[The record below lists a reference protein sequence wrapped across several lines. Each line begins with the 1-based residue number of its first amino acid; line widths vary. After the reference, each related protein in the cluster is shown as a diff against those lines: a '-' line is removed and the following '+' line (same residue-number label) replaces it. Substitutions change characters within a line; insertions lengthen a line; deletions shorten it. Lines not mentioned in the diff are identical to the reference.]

1 MQHQKLLSVYGAS
14 TSGAAAVSHFLYL
27 LLWCV
32 AYLYSGAMQAP
43 GTRYVEAHF
52 VPKAFFR
59 VSVSFLQSF
68 IITHAPSSY
77 IFLCAFW
84 TIIICT
90 AQLYYTRRFKKRN
103 VFCWETYKFER
114 PITHRADSL
123 RIWLMWVWPWL
134 FCWLLRCTY
143 LF

>member
-1 MQHQKLLSVYGAS
+1 MQHPKTFVGIRRQHIRCCCCCVSFPISFALMRSLSIQRR
-14 TSGAAAVSHFLYL
+14 
-27 LLWCV
+27 C
-32 AYLYSGAMQAP
+32 MQAP

-123 RIWLMWVWPWL
+123 RIWLM
-134 FCWLLRCTY
+134 
-143 LF
+143 